1 MKKLKESNEISED
14 IDSVKEGSSN
24 QETGSGTKTP
34 AMVLKEYLG
43 ISPNYIFKKLDSDP
57 LSFHCELKLFDKYYA
72 EAVALTKKQAKHRT
86 AMDMLVKMSQDR
98 LEVKKLLKECNVH
111 EQEDL
116 IQETD
121 NVSTESES
129 VEVSK
134 IQNSSTKTPV
144 SLLHEYLVDQKE
156 LPDYEFSKVDSDPSS
171 LWFHCKLK
179 ILNGRYFAE
188 ATGLTK
194 KQAKHK
200 TAKNML
206 IELSQD
212 RPEVKHLL
220 KECSLLDE
228 QQEKLMQEIGR
239 TSTRNES
246 LERSNIRNG
255 SLERSNKR
263 NESLE
268 RPNIRNE
275 SLERSNKRNE
285 SLERSNTRNECLER
299 SNMKNESLERTNM
312 RSEGLERPNIRNESL
327 ERSNKRNESSERSNM
342 RNESSER
349 SNTRN
354 GSLERSNN
362 QEVIMKTPVSLL
374 QEYLVEQGT
383 VPRYIARELSTGP
396 STPKVFQYELSIFG
410 GQYQSTGSGQSK
422 KQAKHEAANNMLLK
436 LSEQRPDLKKL
447 LERNDFYEKMDK
459 VTSNNSSIK
468 NNSIFQLDSYC
479 RYHNFNSPEYTFIE
493 ETGDPH
499 NKTFTMKCE
508 VEKIIVEGTGNKIQA
523 AKHNSAAKMLVRLQE
538 ELNKIAES
546 EKNHSMVECVK
557 LLPSDVGFHQA
568 DTSDKCEKLEEKK
581 IDKNIV
587 DEYKLDRSKVAYSS
601 VETDETPQSSKE
613 SKLLLNKLNACN
625 EDVSP
630 RVECV
635 EVELEKIKC
644 KQIIHGSRFKT
655 PADVKSNHD
664 KIQNSLAN
672 LDLNIVSIINQ
683 VKLNK
688 GFAIEDNA
696 AFFKYLEQAPV
707 EDLFSI
713 VDVLKCDKDVIIDV
727 IHFRNSPSDDLS
739 QEPEYK
745 TNCRLRAKEVSVA
758 FKSLGQNRKDSE
770 RKVYILLLKY
780 LSTLNSKAGA
790 EVNPS

>member
-1 MKKLKESNEISED
+1 
-14 IDSVKEGSSN
+14 
-24 QETGSGTKTP
+24 
-34 AMVLKEYLG
+34 
-43 ISPNYIFKKLDSDP
+43 
-57 LSFHCELKLFDKYYA
+57 
-72 EAVALTKKQAKHRT
+72 
-86 AMDMLVKMSQDR
+86 
-98 LEVKKLLKECNVH
+98 
-111 EQEDL
+111 
-116 IQETD
+116 
-121 NVSTESES
+121 
-129 VEVSK
+129 
-134 IQNSSTKTPV
+134 
-144 SLLHEYLVDQKE
+144 
-156 LPDYEFSKVDSDPSS
+156 
-171 LWFHCKLK
+171 
-179 ILNGRYFAE
+179 
-188 ATGLTK
+188 
-194 KQAKHK
+194 
-200 TAKNML
+200 
-206 IELSQD
+206 
-212 RPEVKHLL
+212 
-220 KECSLLDE
+220 
-228 QQEKLMQEIGR
+228 
-239 TSTRNES
+239 
-246 LERSNIRNG
+246 
-255 SLERSNKR
+255 
-263 NESLE
+263 
-268 RPNIRNE
+268 
-275 SLERSNKRNE
+275 
-285 SLERSNTRNECLER
+285 
-299 SNMKNESLERTNM
+299 
-312 RSEGLERPNIRNESL
+312 
-327 ERSNKRNESSERSNM
+327 
-342 RNESSER
+342 
-349 SNTRN
+349 
-354 GSLERSNN
+354 
-362 QEVIMKTPVSLL
+362 
-374 QEYLVEQGT
+374 
-383 VPRYIARELSTGP
+383 
-396 STPKVFQYELSIFG
+396 
-410 GQYQSTGSGQSK
+410 
-422 KQAKHEAANNMLLK
+422 
-436 LSEQRPDLKKL
+436 
-447 LERNDFYEKMDK
+447 
-459 VTSNNSSIK
+459 
-468 NNSIFQLDSYC
+468 
-479 RYHNFNSPEYTFIE
+479 
-493 ETGDPH
+493 
-499 NKTFTMKCE
+499 
-508 VEKIIVEGTGNKIQA
+508 
-523 AKHNSAAKMLVRLQE
+523 
-538 ELNKIAES
+538 
-546 EKNHSMVECVK
+546 MVECVK